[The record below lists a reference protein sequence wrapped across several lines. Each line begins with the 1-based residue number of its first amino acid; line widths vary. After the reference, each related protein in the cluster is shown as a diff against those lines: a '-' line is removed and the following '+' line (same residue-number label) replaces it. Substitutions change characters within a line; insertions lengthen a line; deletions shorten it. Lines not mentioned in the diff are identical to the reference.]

1 MISLHTPD
9 APSASWTSSPTHETS
24 RMSVPTTDAIRVL
37 LAGVDAPARDELAS
51 LVASLGHTLLGAAD
65 ACEALQRAAAVR
77 PEVVLLD
84 VRLLAGPEAV
94 AAEDVEAAAPGTAVV
109 LFSEGTDV
117 RLTDREVGASAVTAY
132 LAMPVRPG
140 QLDSTLRL
148 AVRRARA
155 FTSVRQ
161 EADEARRQ
169 LEHRKLIE
177 RAKGVLMR
185 RTGASEQDAYSM
197 LRRQSQDR
205 SVPMADIARAVL
217 ESEPGF
223 GRSA

>member
-1 MISLHTPD
+1 MISLHTPV
-9 APSASWTSSPTHETS
+9 APSASWTSSPSHETS
-24 RMSVPTTDAIRVL
+24 RMSAPSADSVRVL
-37 LAGVDAPARDELAS
+37 LAGADAPARDELAS
-51 LVASLGHTLLGAAD
+51 LVASLGHTLLGAAAGRD
-65 ACEALQRAAAVR
+65 ALQRAAAVS

-84 VRLLAGPEAV
+84 VRLLTGPEAV
-94 AAEDVEAAAPGTAVV
+94 SAEDMEAAAPGAAVV
-109 LFSEGTDV
+109 LFSDGTDV
-117 RLTDREVGASAVTAY
+117 HLTDREVGASAVTGY

-155 FTSVRQ
+155 YTSVRQ

-177 RAKGVLMR
+177 RAKGLLMR

-217 ESEPGF
+217 ESEPGY
-223 GRSA
+223 GRGP

>member
-1 MISLHTPD
+1 MAPLHIPDVASAAWTPGPTHD
-9 APSASWTSSPTHETS
+9 TTRMPAPSAAT
-24 RMSVPTTDAIRVL
+24 VRVL
-37 LAGVDAPARDELAS
+37 LAAADAPARDELAS
-51 LVASLGHTLLGAAD
+51 LVASLGHTLLGAAGAAD
-65 ACEALQRAAAVR
+65 AVQRAAAVR

-84 VRLLAGPEAV
+84 VRLLSGPDALS
-94 AAEDVEAAAPGTAVV
+94 AEDVADAAPGAAVV
-109 LFSEGTDV
+109 LFSDGTDV
-117 RLTDREVGASAVTAY
+117 RLTDREVGAAAVAGY

-148 AVRRARA
+148 AVHRTRA
-155 FTSVRQ
+155 FTTARQ

-223 GRSA
+223 GRG

>member
-1 MISLHTPD
+1 MPAIRTSD
-9 APSASWTSSPTHETS
+9 ASAAWAQRPSHETS
-24 RMSVPTTDAIRVL
+24 RMPAPSAAPVRVL
-37 LAGVDAPARDELAS
+37 LAGADAPIRDELTA
-51 LVASLGHTLLGAAD
+51 LVASLGHTLVAAAD
-65 ACEALQRAAAVR
+65 GSDILQRAAALR

-84 VRLLAGPEAV
+84 VRLLTGTDALS
-94 AAEDVEAAAPGTAVV
+94 AEDVAGAAPGAAVV
-109 LFSEGTDV
+109 LFSAGTDV
-117 RLTDREVGASAVTAY
+117 RLSDREVGASAVAGY

-148 AVRRARA
+148 AVHRTRA
-155 FTSVRQ
+155 FTSARQ

-169 LEHRKLIE
+169 LEQRKLIE

-205 SVPMADIARAVL
+205 SVPMADIARTVL
-217 ESEPGF
+217 ESEPGY
-223 GRSA
+223 GRGA

>member
-9 APSASWTSSPTHETS
+9 VPGTSWAPSPSHETS
-24 RMSVPTTDAIRVL
+24 RMAAPTADTVRVL
-37 LAGVDAPARDELAS
+37 LAGADAPERDELAS
-51 LVASLGHTLLGAAD
+51 LVVSLGHTLLGAA
-65 ACEALQRAAAVR
+65 AGHEALQRAAAVR

-84 VRLLAGPEAV
+84 VRLLTGPDAIS
-94 AAEDVEAAAPGTAVV
+94 AEDMEAAAPGAAVV
-109 LFSEGTDV
+109 LFSDGTDV
-117 RLTDREVGASAVTAY
+117 RLTDREVGASAVTGY

-169 LEHRKLIE
+169 LEQRKLIE

-205 SVPMADIARAVL
+205 SVPMADIARTVL
-217 ESEPGF
+217 ESEPGY
-223 GRSA
+223 GRGA

>member
-1 MISLHTPD
+1 MTALPTRD
-9 APSASWTSSPTHETS
+9 VASASWTPSPTHETS
-24 RMSVPTTDAIRVL
+24 RMSAPSAATVRVL
-37 LAGVDAPARDELAS
+37 LAGADAPARDELAA
-51 LVASLGHTLLGAAD
+51 LVASLGHTLLGATTGR
-65 ACEALQRAAAVR
+65 ETLQRAAAVR

-84 VRLLAGPEAV
+84 VRLLAGPDALS
-94 AAEDVEAAAPGTAVV
+94 AEDVEAAAPGAAVV
-109 LFSEGTDV
+109 LYSDGSDV

-148 AVRRARA
+148 AVRRASA

-169 LEHRKLIE
+169 LEQRKLIE

-205 SVPMADIARAVL
+205 SVPMADVARAVL

-223 GRSA
+223 GRGA

>member
-1 MISLHTPD
+1 MISLNTPD
-9 APSASWTSSPTHETS
+9 VASASWTPSPTHDTS
-24 RMSVPTTDAIRVL
+24 RMPAPTADTVRVL
-37 LAGVDAPARDELAS
+37 LAGADAPARDELAA
-51 LVASLGHTLLGAAD
+51 LVVSLGHTLLGAATGR
-65 ACEALQRAAAVR
+65 EALQRATAMH

-84 VRLLAGPEAV
+84 VRLLSGPDTV
-94 AAEDVEAAAPGTAVV
+94 TAEDVEEAAPGAAVV
-109 LFSEGTDV
+109 LFSDGTDV
-117 RLTDREVGASAVTAY
+117 RLTDREVGASAVAGY

-148 AVRRARA
+148 AVRRVRA
-155 FTSVRQ
+155 YATVRQ

-217 ESEPGF
+217 ESEPGY
-223 GRSA
+223 GRGA

>member
-9 APSASWTSSPTHETS
+9 APGTRWTPGPTHETS
-24 RMSVPTTDAIRVL
+24 RMAAPTADTVRVL
-37 LAGVDAPARDELAS
+37 LAGTDAPARDELAA

-65 ACEALQRAAAVR
+65 GAEAVQRAAAVR

-84 VRLLAGPEAV
+84 VRLLTGPGAIS
-94 AAEDVEAAAPGTAVV
+94 AEDVEAAAPGAAVV
-109 LFSEGTDV
+109 LFSDGTDV
-117 RLTDREVGASAVTAY
+117 RLTDREVGASAVTGY

-140 QLDSTLRL
+140 HLDSTLRL

-217 ESEPGF
+217 ESEPGY
-223 GRSA
+223 GRGA